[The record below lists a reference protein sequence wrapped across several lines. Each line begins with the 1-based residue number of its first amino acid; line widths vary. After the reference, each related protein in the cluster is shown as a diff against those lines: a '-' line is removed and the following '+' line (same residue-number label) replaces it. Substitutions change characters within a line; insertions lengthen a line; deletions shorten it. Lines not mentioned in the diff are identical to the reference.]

1 MRQSSFAQGCFKVNR
16 EVRVGRRLLAP
27 RLAGDQGSG
36 TYLALASLV
45 LVVAAATPLI
55 LRANQALESTQ
66 ISTAAELSALSAA
79 DALSGYRTGHPCDVA
94 AKVAQL
100 NMVNLVEC
108 RIVGFDITIRVSA
121 KSIGMV
127 HFASATATTS

>member
-1 MRQSSFAQGCFKVNR
+1 
-16 EVRVGRRLLAP
+16 VGRRLLAEAA
-27 RLAGDQGSG
+27 RSEEGSG
-36 TYLALASLV
+36 TILALATLV
-45 LVVAAATPLI
+45 LVVAAAGPFI
-55 LRANQALESTQ
+55 FGANQVFE
-66 ISTAAELSALSAA
+66 IERIGTAAELSALSAA
-79 DALSGYRTGHPCDVA
+79 DSLSGFRTGHPCEVA

-100 NMVNLVEC
+100 NVVKLAEC